1 MIKVVIFT
9 TDTCPKCKLLKK
21 YFELM
26 GVQYEEADMSTPE
39 ALTEL
44 SFNGVYSLTAPVLQV
59 DDTFLTSEKIFEG
72 NAVRESIDT
81 LVGI

>member
-1 MIKVVIFT
+1 MSKVVIYT

-26 GVQYEEADMSTPE
+26 RVQYEEADMSTPE

-44 SFNGVYSLTAPVLQV
+44 RFNNIFSLTAPVLQV
-59 DDTFLTSEKIFEG
+59 DNTFLTAEQIFDG
-72 NAVRESIDT
+72 NAVREEIDT
-81 LVGI
+81 LTGI